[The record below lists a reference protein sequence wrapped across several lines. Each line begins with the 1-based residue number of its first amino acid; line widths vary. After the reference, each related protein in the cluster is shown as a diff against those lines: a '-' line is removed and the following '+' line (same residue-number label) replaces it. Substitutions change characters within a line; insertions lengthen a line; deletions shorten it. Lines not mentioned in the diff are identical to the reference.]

1 MSQVLQQGINALAL
15 GSTFALLALGL
26 AMVFSILGLI
36 NFAHGELVTIGG
48 YTMWALLGH
57 GVPWGAV
64 IPLTLIA
71 CGLAAVAMERIAFRP
86 LRGANLVTL
95 LVTSF
100 AVSVLIQVV
109 FQVFIDT
116 APKGIVLPGW
126 VNTAVHVGSTS
137 ISLIKLL
144 TAATT
149 LAALAVLTLFM
160 RHSLLGIQMRA
171 AAEDFGAVRL
181 MGVRAN
187 LVVGSAFALSGVLA
201 GLAALFFYGRVAAVS
216 PGDGTPL
223 VISAFIA
230 VILGGAGNL
239 AGAVVGGFALGIAT
253 EVLEANLHGNIAQFS
268 DALALAIV
276 VGILLLRPHGLVA
289 RAQEGQG

>member
-1 MSQVLQQGINALAL
+1 MSQALQQGINCLSL

-48 YTMWALLGH
+48 YTMWALLGA
-57 GVPWGAV
+57 GVPWIAV
-64 IPLTLIA
+64 IPLTMLA
-71 CGLAAVAMERIAFRP
+71 SALAAVAMELVAFRP
-86 LRGANLVTL
+86 LRGASLTTL

-100 AVSVLIQVV
+100 ALSILIQVA

-116 APKGIVLPGW
+116 APKGIGLPGW
-126 VNTAVHVGSTS
+126 VNNTVHVASTS
-137 ISLIKLL
+137 ISLIKLV
-144 TAATT
+144 TALTT
-149 LAALAVLTLFM
+149 LAALALLTLFM
-160 RHSLLGIQMRA
+160 RRSLLGIQMRA
-171 AAEDFGAVRL
+171 AAEDFRAVRL

-187 LVVGSAFALSGVLA
+187 LVVSSAFALSGVLA
-201 GLAALFFYGRVAAVS
+201 GLAALLFYGRVAAVS

-239 AGAVVGGFALGIAT
+239 VGAVVGGYALGIAT
-253 EVLEANLHGNIAQFS
+253 VLLESNLPGSLSQFS
-268 DALALAIV
+268 DALALALVI
-276 VGILLLRPHGLVA
+276 GLLLLRPQGLVA
-289 RAQEGQG
+289 RAEV